1 LFLVAAMQAVL
12 VQGQLKLDKLDGEV
26 SARETVRN
34 RLQAQIDQLE
44 SPDRLAQQA
53 GAIGMVTPPE
63 VVFLYASPPAASAL
77 AASAG
82 SAAAAATPTTLTA
95 PAADEA
101 SPAATSATTTSGAPV
116 VDATAHG

>member
-1 LFLVAAMQAVL
+1 MQAVL

-44 SPDRLAQQA
+44 SPDRLAHQA

-63 VVFLYASPPAASAL
+63 VVFLYASPPAASAS
-77 AASAG
+77 AASA
-82 SAAAAATPTTLTA
+82 ATAATPTTLTT

-101 SPAATSATTTSGAPV
+101 SRTAATSATAKSGAPV

>member
-1 LFLVAAMQAVL
+1 MQAVL

-63 VVFLYASPPAASAL
+63 VVFLYASPPAASAS
-77 AASAG
+77 AASA
-82 SAAAAATPTTLTA
+82 ATAATPTTLTT

-101 SPAATSATTTSGAPV
+101 SRTAATSATAKSGAPV

>member
-82 SAAAAATPTTLTA
+82 SAAAAATPTT